1 MATSKVRA
9 NVSDIVEEIVC
20 NQNHMDAIAKQI
32 SFDES
37 DVMPHISPRLKII
50 DNQIADIIQA
60 VQAQPQGVSV
70 KELEE
75 NFKTLNAKIDKSQ
88 IDSLNNFA
96 PLVAK
101 EVTKDKILEAL
112 QGSVGR
118 AVLSGVKS
126 GNTSPLPSLRPVAKE
141 YCASTTTSE
150 LIRRSIKAGRHMMIS
165 GPAGSGKTYPL
176 HQELNAIKR
185 RHITISCA
193 DGVSYGDL
201 IVRQELRSTAKGN
214 ETIWRLGL
222 LPFCMENGIAL
233 VLDEVDQ
240 LAPELLQVLNA
251 CLESRELLI
260 PATGDVIK
268 ATKDWIVGVTL
279 NSLRDDTG
287 VYSGFRVDE
296 RTCQRFVFVPADYLP
311 LNEEVK
317 VIESATGLTA
327 GVKEV
332 VDILTIL
339 RSAHFAGRLRGA
351 PSTRIAIKL
360 LRVMNGLND
369 DNKQVEG
376 SMATA
381 NALSYCYLGG
391 MPKTQTTEAINALN
405 CTTATAKL
413 GKELTK
419 LLLS

>member
-60 VQAQPQGVSV
+60 VQAKPQGVSV

-75 NFKTLNAKIDKSQ
+75 NFKTLNAKIDQSQ

-141 YCASTTTSE
+141 YCSSTTTSE

>member
-9 NVSDIVEEIVC
+9 NVSDIVEEIVSS
-20 NQNHMDAIAKQI
+20 QNHMDAIAKQI

-37 DVMPHISPRLKII
+37 DVMPHISPRLAII
-50 DNQIADIIQA
+50 DNRIADIIQA

-70 KELEE
+70 KQLEE
-75 NFKTLNAKIDKSQ
+75 NFKTLDAKIDKSQ

-141 YCASTTTSE
+141 YCSSTTTSE

-176 HQELNAIKR
+176 HQELNAVKR

-311 LNEEVK
+311 LQEEVK

-369 DNKQVEG
+369 DNKKVEG

-391 MPKTQTTEAINALN
+391 MPKTQTTEAVNALN
-405 CTTATAKL
+405 CTAGTAKL

>member
-20 NQNHMDAIAKQI
+20 NQTHMDAIAKQI

-37 DVMPHISPRLKII
+37 DVMPHISPRLAII
-50 DNQIADIIQA
+50 DNRIADIIQA

-70 KELEE
+70 KQLEE
-75 NFKTLNAKIDKSQ
+75 NFKTLDAKIDKSQ

-141 YCASTTTSE
+141 YCSSTTTSE

-176 HQELNAIKR
+176 HQELKAVKR

-311 LNEEVK
+311 LKEEVK
-317 VIESATGLTA
+317 VIESATGLTT

-360 LRVMNGLND
+360 LRVMNGMND

-376 SMATA
+376 TMATA

-405 CTTATAKL
+405 CTAGTAKL